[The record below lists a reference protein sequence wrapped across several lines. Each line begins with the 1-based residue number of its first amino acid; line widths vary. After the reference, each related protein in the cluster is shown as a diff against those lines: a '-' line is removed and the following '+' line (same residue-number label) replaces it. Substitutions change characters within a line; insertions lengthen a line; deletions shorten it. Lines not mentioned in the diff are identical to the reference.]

1 MLLTYFL
8 IIKNIIIYVVKSVME
23 NVTNTLKNTYKLKIH
38 ERY

>member
-23 NVTNTLKNTYKLKIH
+23 NVTNIKKNVYKLKIH

>member
-23 NVTNTLKNTYKLKIH
+23 NVINTKKNAYKLKIY